1 MFPDEGKDSKRASL
15 PARKCIRGVVGR
27 AQRGFALAREQA
39 GDLWVW
45 ERDRAGL
52 VDPKSRAA
60 C

>member
-27 AQRGFALAREQA
+27 AQRGFEVAREQA
-39 GDLWVW
+39 GGLGEGD
-45 ERDRAGL
+45 RDGL
-52 VDPKSRAA
+52 LEAKSRAA